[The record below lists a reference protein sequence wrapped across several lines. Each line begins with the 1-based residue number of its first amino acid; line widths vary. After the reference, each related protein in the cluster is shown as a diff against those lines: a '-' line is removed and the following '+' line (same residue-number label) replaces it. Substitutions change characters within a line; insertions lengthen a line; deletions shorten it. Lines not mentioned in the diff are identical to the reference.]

1 MGRGEL
7 PRMPDHTVG
16 RLVLRP
22 DNRPNNR
29 PENAGEKP

>member
-7 PRMPDHTVG
+7 SRMPDHTVG

-22 DNRPNNR
+22 DNRP
-29 PENAGEKP
+29 ENAGEKP